1 MAGSKNRKTSVLLLT
16 EIGCMVLAVA
26 GMSGLVLGEFVK
38 LGVDYMSAYIVFVVL
53 GIGIVG
59 FGIRRGILLGDLDY
73 DNCEHPGR
81 FWLCF
86 LIGLVV
92 SFACVFLPAAAW
104 PFLPVYIVLSLF
116 GNFPLGVLGATVL
129 LVIPV
134 CMTQSGIEIF
144 LLYLIS
150 GFFGVTL
157 FKKLENGFRMGIP
170 FVLALGGLLVCEA
183 AGTVLVV
190 NAKPGPEYFVIPAI
204 NMIVSGIMIL
214 GILKFFSSKVVYKY
228 RESYLDLNDP
238 ENSIL
243 GALKQTDRKS
253 YMKSIHTAYFCERI
267 AGKLGLDTD
276 ALKCA
281 GYYHSMGE
289 ALTDIY
295 EMHPFPPKAWEI
307 LEEYRAKGKPILH
320 KETAVLIASENIV
333 SAILMLFEK
342 ADGSRVDYD
351 KVIDSIFKRY
361 QDAGSFRQCDISM
374 KEFYMMQKIFKEE
387 KLYYDFL
394 H

>member
-1 MAGSKNRKTSVLLLT
+1 MAGRKNKKISVMLLA
-16 EIGCMVLAVA
+16 EIGCMVLAAA
-26 GMSGLVLGEFVK
+26 GMSALVLGEVIK
-38 LGVDYMSAYIVFVVL
+38 LGTDFMVAYIVLVVL

-59 FGIRRGILLGDLDY
+59 FGMRRGILTNDLEY
-73 DNCEHPGR
+73 DNTDHPGR
-81 FWLCF
+81 FWMCF

-104 PFLPVYIVLSLF
+104 PFLPVYIALSLF
-116 GNFPLGVLGATVL
+116 GNFPLGLLGATVL

-150 GFFGVTL
+150 GFFGITL
-157 FKKLENGFRMGIP
+157 FRKLENGFRMGVP
-170 FVLALGGLLVCEA
+170 LVLTLGGLLVCET

-190 NAKPGPEYFVIPAI
+190 NAKPGPEYFVIPGI

-214 GILKFFSSKVVYKY
+214 GILKNFSSKVVYKY

-243 GALKQTDRKS
+243 GALKQTDRKA

-267 AGKLGLDTD
+267 AGKLELDTD

-281 GYYHSMGE
+281 GYYYSMGE
-289 ALTDIY
+289 ALTEIY
-295 EMHPFPPKAWEI
+295 EIHPFPPKAWEI
-307 LEEYRAKGKPILH
+307 LEEYRAKGKAIVH
-320 KETAVLIASENIV
+320 KETAVLIASENVV

-342 ADGSRVDYD
+342 AEGAKVDYD

-361 QDAGSFRQCDISM
+361 LDAGSFRQCDISM
-374 KEFYMMQKIFKEE
+374 QEFYMMQKIFKEE